1 MPWLAA
7 IFLGL
12 LTGLI
17 GGIYAGYVA
26 DRAVPWLRI
35 SSFEGGSGYF
45 VFFMGIFGFL
55 GATVLGIVTCRL
67 VGHDGEGGVARGFG
81 ASLLVVLGLIT
92 GAGALAWLQRDV
104 APLVGG
110 EPIDVAVEI
119 RMPPGADRP
128 SSVPWEEAYLHLAS
142 GVVQSI
148 RGGSVSSAELRLE
161 DGQWILPGRI
171 PLTISEAPRVLS
183 IGRLLPETLYA
194 DLPVPARPAALDENW
209 SPWIATRV
217 APGATSSA
225 AEAMPQVRYRVARR
239 APPPPPPPPEPSEAD
254 RRRAAFASL
263 PAEAPTVDFLTFVSA
278 TWRDEVYDQALR
290 VARARPDF
298 VAALAARIAAP
309 DHEAAR
315 DAMYVIGEMRPAPAE
330 LADAV
335 RARAAEVV
343 RIAEAIDPAA
353 EDSRDRLYAE
363 AHELAIGIVAAAF
376 GLRAAGVDLGRE
388 LRAMAEAC
396 RPREKLPPHAI
407 ADAADRVAAYLA
419 QGLPAQ

>member
-1 MPWLAA
+1 MNWLAA

-17 GGIYAGYVA
+17 GGMYAGFVA

-45 VFFMGIFGFL
+45 VILMGILGFL
-55 GATVLGIVTCRL
+55 GATVVGITTCRL
-67 VGHDGEGGVARGFG
+67 VGHAGEGGVARGFG
-81 ASLLVVLGLIT
+81 ASLVVVFGVIT
-92 GAGALAWLQRDV
+92 GAGALAWLKRDV

-110 EPIDVAVEI
+110 QPIDVALEI
-119 RMPPGADRP
+119 RMPAGAERP
-128 SSVPWEEAYLHLAS
+128 SSVPWEEAYIHLAS
-142 GVVQSI
+142 GVVPST
-148 RGGSVSSAELRLE
+148 RGGSVRSEELRLE
-161 DGQWILPGRI
+161 DGQWILPGRV

-194 DLPVPARPAALDENW
+194 DLPVPARPAALDEAW

-217 APGATSSA
+217 EPGTTSPVPGDL
-225 AEAMPQVRYRVARR
+225 PQLRYRVERR

-254 RRRAAFASL
+254 RRRAAFAAL
-263 PAEAPTVDFLTFVSA
+263 PADAQTVEILAFVSA
-278 TWRDEVYDQALR
+278 IWRDDVYDQALR
-290 VARARPDF
+290 IARARPDF

-309 DHEAAR
+309 EHGAAR

-330 LADAV
+330 LGDTV

-343 RIAEAIDPAA
+343 RIAESIDPAA

-376 GLRAAGVDLGRE
+376 GLRAAGVDLGPE

-419 QGLPAQ
+419 EGLPAK